1 MLRECCPHVE
11 YATAFTTRASFFG
24 GSNEV
29 RYGNEQAT
37 GVILR
42 GVDEDYSA
50 AIPMFDVAEGRPITR
65 YDRLHARFV
74 AIIGQAVAG
83 NLFPNLDPIGR
94 TIRINGVPFEV
105 IGIFLKDEGLF
116 GGPGVDQFITIPY
129 STFEKLYPEIEEH
142 FLAVSVRATEDLPA
156 ALDEVVPALRRIRSV
171 RANQENDFDVT
182 LPDFLTRLWDQL
194 TGALFLLTFTVSSI
208 ALLVGGIGVMN
219 IMLISVTERTREIG
233 VRKAVGAR
241 QQDIRLQ
248 FLIEAI
254 VLTSVGGFAGIL
266 VGAGVAWTASMLLPS
281 FPFYLSPFWVAMGI
295 GMSAGVGI
303 FFGYY
308 PANRAAALDPI
319 AALRYE

>member
-1 MLRECCPHVE
+1 
-11 YATAFTTRASFFG
+11 
-24 GSNEV
+24 
-29 RYGNEQAT
+29 
-37 GVILR
+37 
-42 GVDEDYSA
+42 
-50 AIPMFDVAEGRPITR
+50 
-65 YDRLHARFV
+65 
-74 AIIGQAVAG
+74 
-83 NLFPNLDPIGR
+83 
-94 TIRINGVPFEV
+94 
-105 IGIFLKDEGLF
+105 
-116 GGPGVDQFITIPY
+116 
-129 STFEKLYPEIEEH
+129 
-142 FLAVSVRATEDLPA
+142 
-156 ALDEVVPALRRIRSV
+156 LRRIRGV
-171 RANQENDFDVT
+171 RPNQENDFDVT

-194 TGALFLLTFTVSSI
+194 TGALFLLTFTISSI

-266 VGAGVAWTASMLLPS
+266 VGAGVAWTASMLVPS

-308 PANRAAALDPI
+308 PANRAAGLDPI